1 MSETSVLVAVWAM
14 FDRVDAERRGF
25 YYRRL

>member
-1 MSETSVLVAVWAM
+1 MGETSALVDVQEM